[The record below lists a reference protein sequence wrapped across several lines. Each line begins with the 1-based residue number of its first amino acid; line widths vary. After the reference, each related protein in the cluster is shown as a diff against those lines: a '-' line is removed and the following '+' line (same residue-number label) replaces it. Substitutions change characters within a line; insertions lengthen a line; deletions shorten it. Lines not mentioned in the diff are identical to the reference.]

1 MNYII
6 RDKKFYMTMLGMMLP
21 IALQNMITTGV
32 GIMDTVMLGSFGDA
46 TLSGASLAN
55 QMSFFLMIIVFGMS
69 SGAGVLIS
77 QYSGRGNR
85 EAVGRIIGIAMRFVF
100 GISLIFTVVGLT
112 IPEQVMTLFNKD
124 PEVVA
129 LGASYIRTVAFAYIP
144 SSIVSCYLISL
155 RSVGKAG
162 FSTIVYGLSFF
173 VNVFFN
179 YCFIFGKLGFPAL
192 GIVGAAIGTVI
203 ARCFEFI
210 VVISYVYF
218 FDRST
223 DFKFGLLF
231 KKEPNLTKD
240 YLSCAMPVTG
250 SEFVWSLG
258 TLVTAAIVGNIGTA
272 FVAANSIAGIVQQL
286 GMVMMFGVANAT
298 AVTVGKA
305 TGRGEY
311 GYAKKVSV
319 TMLIMSLIVGVLAC
333 GIVLAARGP
342 LLSIY
347 RVSAEAG
354 ALAYNIMGAISV
366 LIILSGPEITSIIGV
381 LRGGGDTKTA
391 FLIDCGSMWLV
402 SVPLGLVAG
411 FLLKLPPLT
420 VYILMRFDLPVR
432 LTLCLIRIF
441 KGKFLKN
448 VTRDSI

>member
-1 MNYII
+1 MNSLIK
-6 RDKKFYMTMLGMMLP
+6 DKAFYKSVFGIMIP

-46 TLSGASLAN
+46 TLSGASLGN
-55 QMSFFLMIIVFGMS
+55 QLSFFLMIIVFGMS

-77 QYSGRGNR
+77 QYSGRGNKK
-85 EAVGRIIGIAMRFVF
+85 AVGRIIGIAMRFVL
-100 GISLIFTVVGLT
+100 GVSILFTVAGLA
-112 IPEQVMTLFNKD
+112 IPEQIMMVFNKD

-129 LGASYIRTVAFAYIP
+129 LGASYIRTVAIAFIP
-144 SSIVSCYLISL
+144 SSIGSCYMVSL
-155 RSVGKAG
+155 RAVGKAG
-162 FSTIVYGLSFF
+162 FSTMVYGMSFF
-173 VNVFFN
+173 VNIFFN
-179 YCFIFGKLGFPAL
+179 YCFIFGKLGFPQL

-203 ARCFEFI
+203 ARFFELLI
-210 VVISYVYF
+210 VLIYISF
-218 FDRST
+218 FDKST
-223 DFKFGLLF
+223 DFSFKMLF
-231 KKEPNLTKD
+231 TSEPQLTRD
-240 YLSCAMPVTG
+240 YLNSALPVTG

-258 TLVTAAIVGNIGTA
+258 TLVTAAIVGHIGTA

-286 GMVMMFGVANAT
+286 GMVLMFGVANAT

-311 GYAKKVSV
+311 DYAKRISR
-319 TMLIMSLIVGVLAC
+319 TMLLMSLAVGFIAC
-333 GIVLAARGP
+333 GIVLAVRTP

-354 ALAYNIMGAISV
+354 ALAYDIMGAISI

-402 SVPLGLVAG
+402 SVPLGLIAG
-411 FLLKLPPLT
+411 FVLKLPPLT
-420 VYILMRFDLPVR
+420 VYILMRCDLPVR
-432 LTLCLIRIF
+432 LALCLTRIF
-441 KGKFLKN
+441 KGNFLKN